1 MRVFAQMRS
10 KEYRKVPM
18 MKERYE
24 TPELEI
30 VEFNDE
36 EILTDGDDYVL
47 PSGVLPTTNSLRNH
61 F

>member
-1 MRVFAQMRS
+1 
-10 KEYRKVPM
+10 

-30 VEFNDE
+30 VEFDDE
-36 EILTDGDDYVL
+36 EILTDGNFG
-47 PSGVLPTTNSLRNH
+47 PSVTAPENPSRNY

>member
-1 MRVFAQMRS
+1 
-10 KEYRKVPM
+10 

-30 VEFNDE
+30 VEFDEE
-36 EILTDGDDYVL
+36 EILTDGNFG
-47 PSGVLPTTNSLRNH
+47 PSATYSNNSLRNH

>member
-1 MRVFAQMRS
+1 
-10 KEYRKVPM
+10 

-30 VEFNDE
+30 VEFDNE
-36 EILTDGDDYVL
+36 EILTDGDGNWTV
-47 PSGVLPTTNSLRNH
+47 SGNLPTTNSLRDH

>member
-1 MRVFAQMRS
+1 
-10 KEYRKVPM
+10 

-30 VEFNDE
+30 VEFDDE
-36 EILTDGDDYVL
+36 EILTDGDGNW
-47 PSGVLPTTNSLRNH
+47 PISGVLPQTNSLRDH

>member
-1 MRVFAQMRS
+1 
-10 KEYRKVPM
+10 

-30 VEFNDE
+30 IEFNDE
-36 EILTDGDDYVL
+36 EILTDDDTYIG
-47 PSGVLPTTNSLRNH
+47 PSAPFSPTNSLRNH

>member
-1 MRVFAQMRS
+1 
-10 KEYRKVPM
+10 

-30 VEFNDE
+30 VEFDDE
-36 EILTDGDDYVL
+36 EILTDGGNFG
-47 PSGVLPTTNSLRNH
+47 PSGDVGNATTNSLRNH

>member
-1 MRVFAQMRS
+1 
-10 KEYRKVPM
+10 

-30 VEFNDE
+30 VEFNEE
-36 EILTDGDDYVL
+36 EILTGNVGYTTSDID
-47 PSGVLPTTNSLRNH
+47 LPTKPSSTN

>member
-1 MRVFAQMRS
+1 
-10 KEYRKVPM
+10 

-36 EILTDGDDYVL
+36 EILTDDNGYWPDS
-47 PSGVLPTTNSLRNH
+47 SGTISTKVNSTY